1 MPTIFKGVLLLR
13 WLINLNTRIMILPII
28 GYGDPVL
35 RKVADNVTAEFPDL
49 KETIVNMYETMY
61 NANGVGL
68 AAPQVGKAL
77 RIFVID
83 TTPFSDDEDLD
94 SAEQKQ
100 LNGFKRTFINAKM
113 IKEEG
118 EEWSFNEGCLSIPD
132 VREDVYRN
140 PTITIEYCEEDFVM
154 KTEVFDGLI
163 ARVIQHE
170 YDHIEGIL
178 FTDKISSLKKRL
190 IQKKLKNIIE
200 GKTFQE
206 YRMKFFGKKRQIK
219 SESV

>member
-1 MPTIFKGVLLLR
+1 
-13 WLINLNTRIMILPII
+13 MILPII

-35 RKVADNVTAEFPDL
+35 RKVGEEITPDYPNL
-49 KETIVNMYETMY
+49 KETIANMYDTMY
-61 NANGVGL
+61 NAYGVGL
-68 AAPQVGKAL
+68 AAPQVGL
-77 RIFVID
+77 PIRLFIID
-83 TTPFSDDEDLD
+83 TTPFSDDEDMSEAD
-94 SAEQKQ
+94 QKKM
-100 LNGFKRTFINAKM
+100 NGFKRTFINAK
-113 IKEEG
+113 IVKEEG

-132 VREDVYRN
+132 VREDVYRK
-140 PTITIEYCEEDFVM
+140 PTVTIEYCEEDFVM

-206 YRMKFFGKKRQIK
+206 YRMKFFGKKGR
-219 SESV
+219 

>member
-1 MPTIFKGVLLLR
+1 
-13 WLINLNTRIMILPII
+13 MILPII

-35 RKVADNVTAEFPDL
+35 RKVGEEITPDYPNL
-49 KETIVNMYETMY
+49 KETIANMYETMY
-61 NANGVGL
+61 NAYGVGL
-68 AAPQVGKAL
+68 AAPQVGL
-77 RIFVID
+77 PIRLFIID
-83 TTPFSDDEDLD
+83 TTPFSDDEDMSEAD
-94 SAEQKQ
+94 QKKM
-100 LNGFKRTFINAKM
+100 NGFKRTFINAK
-113 IKEEG
+113 IVKEEG

-132 VREDVYRN
+132 VREDVYRK
-140 PTITIEYCEEDFVM
+140 PIVTIEYCEEDFVM

-206 YRMKFFGKKRQIK
+206 YRMKFFGKKGR
-219 SESV
+219 

>member
-1 MPTIFKGVLLLR
+1 
-13 WLINLNTRIMILPII
+13 MILPII

-35 RKVADNVTAEFPDL
+35 RKVAENVTAEFPDL

-94 SAEQKQ
+94 SAEQNQ

-118 EEWSFNEGCLSIPD
+118 EEWAFNEGCLSIPD

-206 YRMKFFGKKRQIK
+206 YRMKFFGKKGR
-219 SESV
+219 